1 MTQLP
6 ASVFGVEI
14 TAEKVIGVM
23 SDFQH
28 WEDRYRQVIVW
39 GKQLDAMPAELKS
52 DRHLVSGCE
61 SQVWLCAQ
69 QVEGLWCFHGDSDA
83 RIVKG
88 LIAIA
93 LAALNHKQASEI
105 EQFDIDAYFEQLGLL
120 QHLSPSRGNGLR
132 AIILKVKQL
141 ASGAV

>member
-1 MTQLP
+1 MTQCP
-6 ASVFGVEI
+6 AALFGVEI
-14 TAEKVIGVM
+14 TAEKVISIM

-28 WEDRYRQVIVW
+28 WEDRYRQIIVW
-39 GKQLDAMPAELKS
+39 GKQLEPMPADGKS
-52 DRHLVSGCE
+52 HGHLVSGCE
-61 SQVWLCAQ
+61 SQVWLSAQ
-69 QVEGLWCFHGDSDA
+69 QEKEIWSFHGDSDA

-93 LAALNHKQASEI
+93 FAALNHKKASEI
-105 EQFDIDAYFEQLGLL
+105 EQFDVDGYFEKLGLL

-132 AIILKVKQL
+132 AIVMKIKQL